1 MIGSFR
7 TGRWAVA
14 LSALVGLF
22 VSPSHA
28 VASGG
33 RVQQTFVASTPAP
46 AAAQSGIQQVSTVAS
61 PAQAYAQPVEGVQQV
76 APVPVQPIQAAPV
89 SVPAP
94 RTLRDM
100 VATFVNRGDQ
110 DEEQLCLAKAIY
122 FEARGESLE
131 GQLAV
136 AEVVLNRAASGR
148 YPPTIC
154 RVVTQPWQ
162 FSFIRSGRFPSLDSN
177 SAAWHTALAVADVA
191 RNQLADQI
199 PSHVL
204 WYHANYVSPSW
215 GRRLTRIAQ
224 IGAHIFYG

>member
-14 LSALVGLF
+14 MAALVGLF
-22 VSPSHA
+22 ISPGQA
-28 VASGG
+28 AASSG
-33 RVQQTFVASTPAP
+33 RVQQTFT
-46 AAAQSGIQQVSTVAS
+46 AAAAAPTGAQPQLQPSAAIAS
-61 PAQAYAQPVEGVQQV
+61 PVQVYAQSAGGVQQLAP
-76 APVPVQPIQAAPV
+76 APVQTLQTGPD
-89 SVPAP
+89 SAP
-94 RTLRDM
+94 RTLKDL
-100 VATFVNRGDQ
+100 VAGFVNRGDQ

-162 FSFIRSGRFPSLDSN
+162 FSFIRGGRFPSLNSN